1 MSEIH
6 GYSNLFSLKGKTA
19 VVTGGSRG
27 LGLHAA
33 TGLLLAGCT
42 TVIIT
47 SRKVDACDQ
56 AVQSLKALHPKA
68 NIFAIPADLSK
79 PSEVERLAKEVSAA
93 TDGKID
99 ILIANAGATWG
110 APFDSHPDS
119 AFAKVMD
126 LNVRSVF
133 NLIRLTTPMLEK
145 AAKERGGEEMSR
157 VITVGSVAGIVIGTT
172 GELGTYGYAASKAAV
187 LVCAP
192 LCYPLK
198 KMTTNSHEWIQHMTK
213 HLAVELGPRRILVN
227 AIAPGFFPTKMA
239 DGIIKLGGGEEKL
252 GRENPT
258 GRLGK
263 AEDIVGV
270 VVWLCSNGSSHI
282 NGVVIPIDGGKHLG
296 GGKL

>member
-1 MSEIH
+1 MSEIND
-6 GYSNLFSLKGKTA
+6 YPNLFSLKGKTA

-42 TVIIT
+42 TLIIT

-68 NIFAIPADLSK
+68 NISAIPADLSK
-79 PSEVERLAKEVSAA
+79 PSEVERFAKAVSAA
-93 TDGKID
+93 TGGKVD

-110 APFDSHPDS
+110 APFDTHPDS

-145 AAKERGGEEMSR
+145 AAKERGGGEMSR
-157 VITVGSVAGIVIGTT
+157 VITVGSVAGITIGST
-172 GELGTYGYAASKAAV
+172 GELGAYGYSASKAAV

-192 LCYPLK
+192 SSLSFRGT
-198 KMTTNSHEWIQHMTK
+198 TTNSRQWIQHLTK

-227 AIAPGFFPTKMA
+227 AIAPGFFPSKMA
-239 DGIIKLGGGEEKL
+239 DGMIKLGGGEDKL

-263 AEDIVGV
+263 AEDIVGA

-282 NGVVIPIDGGKHLG
+282 NGVIVPIDGGKHLG
-296 GGKL
+296 SGKL

>member
-1 MSEIH
+1 MSEIND
-6 GYSNLFSLKGKTA
+6 YSNLFSLKGKTA

-47 SRKVDACDQ
+47 SRKADACDK
-56 AVQSLKALHPKA
+56 AVESLKALHPKA
-68 NIFAIPADLSK
+68 NISAIPADLSK
-79 PSEVERLAKEVSAA
+79 PSEVERFAKEVSAA
-93 TDGKID
+93 TNGKVD
-99 ILIANAGATWG
+99 ILIANAGASWG
-110 APFDSHPDS
+110 APFDKHPDS

-145 AAKERGGEEMSR
+145 AAKERGGEGMSR

-192 LCYPLK
+192 FVLFYL
-198 KMTTNSHEWIQHMTK
+198 SQ
-213 HLAVELGPRRILVN
+213 
-227 AIAPGFFPTKMA
+227 
-239 DGIIKLGGGEEKL
+239 
-252 GRENPT
+252 EN
-258 GRLGK
+258 
-263 AEDIVGV
+263 D
-270 VVWLCSNGSSHI
+270 
-282 NGVVIPIDGGKHLG
+282 D
-296 GGKL
+296 